1 MGLFDIEDRIDYN
14 WLIDNGF
21 SIQNN
26 PFLYDSHI
34 LTKALRTRNSF
45 AYISIDIIT
54 FETTLLWWDT
64 GNKYTGDKHV
74 LYMGVIT
81 DRIQMS
87 SIIYKYS
94 QENFSIN

>member
-1 MGLFDIEDRIDYN
+1 MGLFDVEDKIDYI

-21 SIQNN
+21 STRDNL
-26 PFLYDSHI
+26 LYDSHI
-34 LTKALRTRNSF
+34 LTKILRTRNPF
-45 AYISIDIIT
+45 AYININIIT
-54 FETTLLWWDT
+54 FEATLLWWDT
-64 GNKYTGDKHV
+64 GSKYTGNKHA

>member
-1 MGLFDIEDRIDYN
+1 MGLFDTEDKIDYN

-21 SIQNN
+21 SIRNN
-26 PFLYDSHI
+26 LLYDSHI
-34 LTKALRTRNSF
+34 LTKVLRTKNSF
-45 AYISIDIIT
+45 AYININIIT

-64 GNKYTGDKHV
+64 GSKYTGNKHV
-74 LYMGVIT
+74 LYIGVIT